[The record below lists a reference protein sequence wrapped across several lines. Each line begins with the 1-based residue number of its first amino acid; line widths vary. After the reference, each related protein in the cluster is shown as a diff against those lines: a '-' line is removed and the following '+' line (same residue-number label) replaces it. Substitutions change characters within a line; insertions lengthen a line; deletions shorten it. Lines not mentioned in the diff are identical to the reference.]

1 MGSVPLTVTLP
12 SGAELDVA
20 LAASP
25 SSTIATVAA
34 GLTQDLTA
42 DLAPGPPL
50 PGPRPPGPPRPAGD
64 GAFLDRVSPDAAT
77 LDAAHPERTAPYR
90 ATANHAIPGEA
101 ASGVMAGAGAGELD
115 LYLEGTR
122 LDPLATLRESGLA
135 GGARLGVG
143 APAPSVGP
151 APPWRDTALAAASG
165 EPSAAAE
172 PHWYEVRAVGGPHAG
187 QVWAVGPGVHGI
199 GSAAG
204 CPIRLD
210 GLPEWGPALHVG
222 HTGDTSVSWPA
233 PDGPPSLAATSAGD
247 SRRRAAR
254 LARPFAPPARRTDEH
269 QLATNVNHHGDPRRK
284 PGRTADQATPAPA
297 PGGITTA
304 ASEHSPDAGTA
315 GRASARRAA
324 TGRPSP
330 SSPWPVGTDLAV
342 GDTLLRLVDPFEPDA
357 AVTPSVDVVGRDFN
371 RPPRI
376 VPPLLYSRQRYP
388 SPPSPPS
395 RRPIPLVMMLSP
407 LVMGVAFVWLFG
419 STYFLIIMAMAPL
432 MGVANWYTDRRGGRR
447 QYRVAAAR
455 YRARRAEVDR
465 ELAAAVAAEQLA
477 RGEAAPDPAAAW
489 LTATGPGGRLWER
502 RRADPDHLV
511 LRVGTADQPSLIE
524 IDDPTVD
531 GFSREVR
538 WTVPDVPV
546 LVDLAG
552 RGVVG
557 VAGPAGTVGGLARWL
572 VAQAC
577 VLHSPRDVR
586 VEILADGLGEA
597 CWDWVRWLPHARPSP
612 ADGPTPGA
620 PYAFVGT
627 DPETVAHRV
636 SELVALVKARTKARG
651 STMGQVLF
659 REPDVVVVLDGAR
672 RLRDVPGVVQVL
684 KEGPAVRV
692 FALCLDADERLL
704 PEECAAV
711 VRVDGDGL
719 TVRQSDAPELRG
731 VRLDLVTP
739 AWCDQVARAMC
750 PLRDVTPDDSGG
762 LPGEVR
768 LLDLLGLADAGPD
781 EMAGR
786 IAGAWQARPAT
797 TAFPLGAGFDGPF
810 VLDLVRDG
818 PHALVAGTTGAG
830 KSELLQTLVAAL
842 AARNH
847 PDELGF
853 VLVDYKGGSAFHGCV
868 RLPHTLGMV
877 TDLDAALAVRALE
890 SLAAE
895 LRRREEVLAAAAA
908 KDLAQYRTLRA
919 RDPSLPSL
927 GRLVIVIDEFATLV
941 SEVREFV
948 PGLVSLAQRGRS
960 LGVHLVLA
968 TQRPGGAVTA
978 DIRAN
983 TNLRIALRVTDTH
996 ESSDV
1001 IDTQDAAFVPAST
1014 PGRALVRLAAR
1025 SSVPFQTAYAGGRY
1039 DGPVP
1044 VAGPAG
1050 AETGARPQPAKAA
1063 TWPRHAPAGD
1073 DPADTTALLPHP
1085 AGPPVPPVLPAPPA
1099 PAAAAGAGDAP
1110 ASAGVG
1116 GAGGVPAPAPTPAPA
1131 PGRPVEAVPL
1141 RWIGLGRPLPFT
1153 DAEPAAASAEDA
1165 AATDLDVLVDAIRA
1179 AAVLAGD
1186 EEGGAQRPSPW
1197 LPPLGTRLLVD
1208 ELAERVRAIG
1218 YTGPDRA
1225 TTARTGAL
1233 PAVPYALADVPA
1245 RQLQV
1250 PVMCDLAS
1258 FGHLCVI
1265 GTPRAGRSQVLR
1277 TLAGALAG
1285 AISSADVHFYGVDA
1299 GGGALAVLA
1308 ELPHTGAVVP
1318 AGDLERL
1325 ARLLDRLAAEVSRR
1339 QALLGRH
1346 SCAGL
1351 AELRGVVPAA
1361 ERPAHLVL
1369 FTDGW
1374 DSLAATLGEH
1384 DGGRLLEVLMALLRE
1399 GSGVGV
1405 HLVATSERAL
1415 LTGRA
1420 APLVDSKLVL
1430 RMTERSDYSTIHLQ
1444 PSRVPAVVPPGRG
1457 WRAED
1462 QAEVQVAL
1470 LAADPTGQ
1478 AQADALRRIGAAARA
1493 AEAGTVRAAGAGAG
1507 GAGAGAGEAGTHGA
1521 PGGRV
1526 PFPVAALPETVTFAE
1541 AFGQVAEAD
1550 RRPLRA
1556 LLGLGGDD
1564 GGPLVVDFAGRSHTF
1579 LVVGP
1584 PGSGRSTTLATL
1596 GVSLL
1601 AGGTALVV
1609 VTPRESPLRRLA
1621 AHADVRLVTGP
1632 VLAGEDL
1639 AAALAELGAAEAGD
1653 TTRPGGARPVVVLV
1667 DDVDLLGYNNPLEP
1681 PLRAVV
1687 ATGRERGIGLAY
1699 AGTGEALGQALGGWL
1714 AEAKRS
1720 RQGVLL
1726 SPQSSVDG
1734 DLIGTRI
1741 PQSLLRTGIRPGRGH
1756 IIDAAGVLRT
1766 ITIPHTVLR

>member
-1 MGSVPLTVTLP
+1 MTTSSVGPVPLTVVLP
-12 SGAELDVA
+12 SGAQLDVA
-20 LAASP
+20 LAAKP
-25 SSTIATVAA
+25 STTIATVAA
-34 GLTQDLTA
+34 GLA
-42 DLAPGPPL
+42 RDLA
-50 PGPRPPGPPRPAGD
+50 D
-64 GAFLDRVSPDAAT
+64 D
-77 LDAAHPERTAPYR
+77 LDAAPSP
-90 ATANHAIPGEA
+90 
-101 ASGVMAGAGAGELD
+101 ASDLFLDGA
-115 LYLEGTR
+115 R

-143 APAPSVGP
+143 GPASPVGP
-151 APPWRDTALAAASG
+151 EPPWRDTAASAVDG
-165 EPSAAAE
+165 EQLMTRD
-172 PHWYEVRAVGGPHAG
+172 PHWYEVHAVGGPHAG
-187 QVWAVGPGVHGI
+187 QVWAVGPGAHGI

-210 GLPEWGPALHVG
+210 GLPERGPVLHVG
-222 HTGDTSVSWPA
+222 HTGDTWVSWPA
-233 PDGPPSLAATSAGD
+233 PDSSPALARTPTAVSPSAAE
-247 SRRRAAR
+247 SRQHAAR
-254 LARPFAPPARRTDEH
+254 LARPFAAPVRRTDEH

-284 PGRTADQATPAPA
+284 PGRPAGRAASTAA
-297 PGGITTA
+297 PGDTTF
-304 ASEHSPDAGTA
+304 ASNDLTPNDLTFNGNVSGAGTA
-315 GRASARRAA
+315 DRAVA
-324 TGRPSP
+324 GRPAASR
-330 SSPWPVGTDLAV
+330 PWPVDVDLAV

-388 SPPSPPS
+388 SPPSTPT

-447 QYRVAAAR
+447 QFRLAAAR

-465 ELAAAVAAEQLA
+465 ELAEAVTAERHA
-477 RGEAAPDPAAAW
+477 RSLAAPDPATAW
-489 LTATGPGGRLWER
+489 LMATGPGGRLWER

-524 IDDPTVD
+524 VEDPAVD
-531 GFSREVR
+531 GYSREVR

-546 LVDLAG
+546 LVDVAG
-552 RGVVG
+552 RGVIG
-557 VAGPAGTVGGLARWL
+557 VAGPAETVAGLARWL

-577 VLHSPRDVR
+577 VLHSPRDLR
-586 VEILADGLGEA
+586 VEILADVLGEA
-597 CWDWVRWLPHARPSP
+597 RWDWVRWLPHARPNP
-612 ADGPTPGA
+612 ADGPAPGA

-731 VRLDLVTP
+731 VRQDLVTP
-739 AWCDQVARAMC
+739 DWCDQVSRAMC

-768 LLDLLGLADAGPD
+768 LLDLLGLADVAPD
-781 EMAGR
+781 GMASR
-786 IAGAWQARPAT
+786 IADAWRGRPAT

-830 KSELLQTLVAAL
+830 KSELLQTLVASL

-853 VLVDYKGGSAFHGCV
+853 VLIDYKGGSAFHGCV

-877 TDLDAALAVRALE
+877 TDLDAALAARALE

-895 LRRREEVLAAAAA
+895 LRRREEVLAAATA
-908 KDLAQYRTLRA
+908 KDLAHYRALRA
-919 RDPSLPSL
+919 KDPTLPPL

-941 SEVREFV
+941 GEVREFV

-1001 IDTQDAAFVPAST
+1001 IDTVDAAFVPAAT

-1039 DGPVP
+1039 EPPPPPV
-1044 VAGPAG
+1044 GTD
-1050 AETGARPQPAKAA
+1050 AEGLGG
-1063 TWPRHAPAGD
+1063 AGD
-1073 DPADTTALLPHP
+1073 TGGVVGPRSAAD
-1085 AGPPVPPVLPAPPA
+1085 
-1099 PAAAAGAGDAP
+1099 AGDAP
-1110 ASAGVG
+1110 SV
-1116 GAGGVPAPAPTPAPA
+1116 
-1131 PGRPVEAVPL
+1131 RPVAAVPL
-1141 RWIGLGRPLPFT
+1141 RWTSLGRPLPFT
-1153 DAEPAAASAEDA
+1153 GEEPAAAGATEA
-1165 AATDLDVLVDAIRA
+1165 VATDLDVLVDAVRA
-1179 AAVLAGD
+1179 AALLDGAD
-1186 EEGGAQRPSPW
+1186 PGGAGRPSPW

-1208 ELAERVRAIG
+1208 DLVARLRDLGYRA
-1218 YTGPDRA
+1218 PDRA

-1233 PAVPYALADVPA
+1233 PAVPYALADLPA
-1245 RQLQV
+1245 LQRQV
-1250 PVMCDLAS
+1250 PVLCDLAAS
-1258 FGHLCVI
+1258 GHLGVI
-1265 GTPRAGRSQVLR
+1265 GTPRSGRSQVLR

-1285 AISSADVHFYGVDA
+1285 AISSADVHFYGIDA

-1325 ARLLDRLAAEVSRR
+1325 ARLLERLAAEVSRR

-1351 AELRGVVPAA
+1351 AELRGVLPVP
-1361 ERPAHLVL
+1361 ERPAHLIL
-1369 FTDGW
+1369 FIDGW

-1384 DGGRLLEVLMALLRE
+1384 DGGRLHELLLALLRE
-1399 GSGVGV
+1399 GAGVGV
-1405 HLVATSERAL
+1405 HLVMTSERAL

-1420 APLVDSKLVL
+1420 ATLVDSKLVL
-1430 RMTERSDYSTIHLQ
+1430 RMTERSDYMTIHVQ
-1444 PSRVPAVVPPGRG
+1444 PARVPAVVPPGRG

-1470 LAADPTGQ
+1470 LALDASGQ
-1478 AQADALRRIGAAARA
+1478 AQAEALRQIGASARA
-1493 AEAGTVRAAGAGAG
+1493 AETGAAGAGGGGAVAAG
-1507 GAGAGAGEAGTHGA
+1507 GDNAGGGPAGRA
-1521 PGGRV
+1521 
-1526 PFPVAALPETVTFAE
+1526 PFPVAALPESVTFAD
-1541 AFGQVAEAD
+1541 AYAQVAEAD

-1564 GGPLVVDFAGRSHTF
+1564 AAPLVVDLAGRAHTF
-1579 LVVGP
+1579 LVAGP
-1584 PGSGRSTTLATL
+1584 PGAGRSTALATL
-1596 GVSLL
+1596 AVSLL
-1601 AGGTALVV
+1601 AGGTALAV

-1621 AHADVRLVTGP
+1621 AHADVRLLTGP
-1632 VLAGEDL
+1632 VFSGDDL
-1639 AAALAELGAAEAGD
+1639 TAALAELGAAAADGTGNGAGK
-1653 TTRPGGARPVVVLV
+1653 GRPVAVLV

-1687 ATGRERGIGLAY
+1687 ATGRDRGVGLAF
-1699 AGTGEALGQALGGWL
+1699 AGSGETLGQALGGWL

-1756 IIDAAGVLRT
+1756 VVDAMGVLRT

>member
-20 LAASP
+20 LAARP

-34 GLTQDLTA
+34 GLARDLGD
-42 DLAPGPPL
+42 DLAAGPPPPPADDAFPDRWSL
-50 PGPRPPGPPRPAGD
+50 DEATSDTARPEPTAQDRATPSQAAPDHQAVPGATAGPRG
-64 GAFLDRVSPDAAT
+64 
-77 LDAAHPERTAPYR
+77 
-90 ATANHAIPGEA
+90 
-101 ASGVMAGAGAGELD
+101 LD
-115 LYLEGTR
+115 LYLDGAP
-122 LDPLATLRESGLA
+122 LDPRATLRESGLA

-143 APAPSVGP
+143 GPARPVGP
-151 APPWRDTALAAASG
+151 APPWRDAARPAAGGEPLAASDA
-165 EPSAAAE
+165 
-172 PHWYEVRAVGGPHAG
+172 HWYEVRAVGGPYAG

-199 GSAAG
+199 GSAAD
-204 CPIRLD
+204 CAIRLD
-210 GLPEWGPALHVG
+210 GLPERGPTLHVG
-222 HTGDTSVSWPA
+222 HTGDTWVSWLA
-233 PDGPPSLAATSAGD
+233 PDGPPAPAPTPASAGD
-247 SRRRAAR
+247 SRRHATR
-254 LARPFAPPARRTDEH
+254 LARPFAPPVRRTDEH
-269 QLATNVNHHGDPRRK
+269 HLATNVNHHGDPRRK
-284 PGRTADQATPAPA
+284 PGRSAGRAGSAAAPD
-297 PGGITTA
+297 GVTTA
-304 ASEHSPDAGTA
+304 ASEHSPGVKTA
-315 GRASARRAA
+315 GRATARRGGA
-324 TGRPSP
+324 GRPSS
-330 SSPWPVGTDLAV
+330 SSPWPVGMDLAV

-357 AVTPSVDVVGRDFN
+357 AVTPSLDVVGRDFN

-388 SPPSPPS
+388 SPPSTPT
-395 RRPIPLVMMLSP
+395 RRPIPMVMMLSP

-447 QYRVAAAR
+447 QFRVAAAR

-465 ELAAAVAAEQLA
+465 ELAAAVAAEQQA
-477 RGEAAPDPAAAW
+477 RGLAAPDPATAW

-524 IDDPTVD
+524 VDDPTVD
-531 GFSREVR
+531 GYSREVR

-552 RGVVG
+552 RGVIG

-586 VEILADGLGEA
+586 VEILADVLGEA
-597 CWDWVRWLPHARPSP
+597 RWDWVRWLPHARPNP
-612 ADGPTPGA
+612 ADGSAAGA

-731 VRLDLVTP
+731 VRQDLVTP
-739 AWCDQVARAMC
+739 AWCDQVGRAMC

-762 LPGEVR
+762 LPPEVR

-781 EMAGR
+781 EMARR
-786 IAGAWQARPAT
+786 IAGAWGARPAT
-797 TAFPLGAGFDGPF
+797 TAFPLGTGFDGPF

-830 KSELLQTLVAAL
+830 KSELLQTLVASL

-853 VLVDYKGGSAFHGCV
+853 VLVDYKGGSAFHSCV

-890 SLAAE
+890 SLGAE
-895 LRRREEVLAAAAA
+895 LRRREEVLAATAA
-908 KDLAQYRTLRA
+908 KDLAHYRMLRA
-919 RDPSLPSL
+919 KDSSLPSL

-1001 IDTQDAAFVPAST
+1001 IDTQDAAFVPAAI

-1039 DGPVP
+1039 DGPMPARV
-1044 VAGPAG
+1044 PAG
-1050 AETGARPQPAKAA
+1050 TDIGAQPQPAKAGTA
-1063 TWPRHAPAGD
+1063 AWPRPASTGGEQV
-1073 DPADTTALLPHP
+1073 DTTASLPAP
-1085 AGPPVPPVLPAPPA
+1085 AGPPALAGTAGAPRA
-1099 PAAAAGAGDAP
+1099 VGTVGAAGAAGAAGVSAAAGT
-1110 ASAGVG
+1110 G
-1116 GAGGVPAPAPTPAPA
+1116 GAGATAGAEGAAGGSALVP
-1131 PGRPVEAVPL
+1131 GSWPVEAVPL

-1153 DAEPAAASAEDA
+1153 AAEPVAALDEDA
-1165 AATDLDVLVDAIRA
+1165 AATDLDVLVDAIGA

-1186 EEGGAQRPSPW
+1186 EEGAAARPSPW

-1208 ELAERVRAIG
+1208 ELAERVRALG

-1245 RQLQV
+1245 RQRQA
-1250 PVMCDLAS
+1250 PVMCDLAT

-1285 AISSADVHFYGVDA
+1285 AVSSADVHFYGVDA

-1318 AGDLERL
+1318 ASDLERL

-1339 QALLGRH
+1339 QALLGKH

-1351 AELRGVVPAA
+1351 AELRGVLPAA

-1369 FTDGW
+1369 FIDGW
-1374 DSLAATLGEH
+1374 DSLTATLGEH
-1384 DGGRLLEVLMALLRE
+1384 DGGRLYELLLALLRE
-1399 GSGVGV
+1399 GTGVGV
-1405 HLVATSERAL
+1405 HVVATSERAL

-1444 PSRVPAVVPPGRG
+1444 SARVPAVVPPGRG

-1470 LAADPTGQ
+1470 LAPDPTGQ
-1478 AQADALRRIGAAARA
+1478 AQADALRRIGVAARA
-1493 AEAGTVRAAGAGAG
+1493 AEAGTARTGGVQAGVARAG
-1507 GAGAGAGEAGTHGA
+1507 GA
-1521 PGGRV
+1521 PSGRV

-1541 AFGQVAEAD
+1541 AFGQVAEVD

-1564 GGPLVVDFAGRSHTF
+1564 AGPVVVDFAGRSHTF

-1621 AHADVRLVTGP
+1621 AHADVRLLTGP
-1632 VLAGEDL
+1632 VFSGDDL
-1639 AAALAELGAAEAGD
+1639 TAALAEIGAA
-1653 TTRPGGARPVVVLV
+1653 TTGGTGGGRPVAVLV

-1687 ATGRERGIGLAY
+1687 ATGRDRRVGLAY
-1699 AGTGEALGQALGGWL
+1699 AGSGETLGQALGGWL

-1756 IIDAAGVLRT
+1756 VVDAMGALRT